1 MIKHVVM
8 WKFLPGKEQEMG
20 RFLDGLRSL
29 YGVIPQIQS
38 QEVGVN
44 CLPDGFD
51 AVLISTFASKEDLD
65 AIKPTPAMW
74 RSPPCARP
82 SVPNGLRW
90 TSRSDRWRRGW
101 TASL

>member
-29 YGVIPQIQS
+29 YGGIPQIQS

-65 AIKPTPAMW
+65 AYKTDPRHVEVSSLCKAI
-74 RSPPCARP
+74 RSQRAA
-82 SVPNGLRW
+82 V
-90 TSRSDRWRRGW
+90 DFEV
-101 TASL
+101 

>member
-29 YGVIPQIQS
+29 YGVIPHIQS

-65 AIKPTPAMW
+65 AYKTDP
-74 RSPPCARP
+74 RHVEVS
-82 SVPNGLRW
+82 
-90 TSRSDRWRRGW
+90 
-101 TASL
+101 SLCKAIRTQRAAVDFEV